1 MSLKPQGI
9 YYDTIIIII
18 TTTTTT
24 GNNNKGARH
33 KIIQNGNKS
42 FSFPFLNSCQK
53 SDFSTFPRSKE
64 SLHNKT
70 HGRKRGGH
78 NLNKKKTGWKYIS
91 IGFQR
96 LQSIN
101 QSNGLMT

>member
-1 MSLKPQGI
+1 MSLKPQGT

-78 NLNKKKTGWKYIS
+78 NLNKKKRGGSIS
-91 IGFQR
+91 
-96 LQSIN
+96 LLDYNDYNQSIN
-101 QSNGLMT
+101 QMV